1 MEQILAG
8 ASAMDLAFANRTM
21 KNIRENPRAAERD
34 LGRASANKFGLR
46 LADLTAATRSIF
58 DSFSGSRIS
67 MAKTRRTGN
76 RGQL

>member
-8 ASAMDLAFANRTM
+8 ASAMDLAFANRTL
-21 KNIRENPRAAERD
+21 KKIRENPRAAKRD
-34 LGRASANKFGLR
+34 LGRASANNFGSP
-46 LADLTAATRSIF
+46 LADLTAATRPIV

-76 RGQL
+76 QGQL